1 MVERQQSSG
10 NLLPKRSKPFDHG
23 VTATLLIVFGI
34 FGAALGGTMTGLAY
48 GFEKRENFTSV
59 VSPIQETISVEVRA
73 TCCK

>member
-23 VTATLLIVFGI
+23 ITATLLIVFGT
-34 FGAALGGTMTGLAY
+34 FGVAVGGTMTGLAY

-59 VSPIQETISVEVRA
+59 VSSIKEPFKY
-73 TCCK
+73 CML